1 MTGGRGHTRGGTG
14 RPGSTDVARLAGVSQ
29 KTVSRVFN
37 EEPNVTDGTRRR
49 VLAAAQ
55 QLGYRPNGAARTLL
69 TGRTYRIGVV
79 SLGTALFGPSSLL
92 VALERAARG
101 TRYSLSIANTFEDD
115 AAGLQAAVDS
125 LLGEGI
131 DAVIL
136 SEPID
141 DPADA
146 LEVDVPVLTL
156 GGAPDVRAQT
166 VLSVRTAEGGDAAAA
181 ATSYLLGLG
190 HATVHHIAGPQR
202 WWAARE
208 RLENWRRTLL
218 AANAVVPETLEGD
231 WSPDSG
237 YQLGQRLATD
247 PGATAIFAANDDM
260 AIGAIH
266 ALHEAGKTVPGDV
279 SVVGFDDIPVA
290 AHVSPPLTTIS
301 SDNVELATTGLGYL
315 VGYLSNPES
324 PPPPPPPHVHR
335 LVVRQSAAGPP
346 GR

>member
-1 MTGGRGHTRGGTG
+1 MSGSKAHPRGGAG

-37 EEPNVTDGTRRR
+37 DEPSVTEDTRNR

-101 TRYSLSIANTFEDD
+101 TKYSLTIANTFEDD
-115 AAGLQAAVDS
+115 ANGLAAATES
-125 LLGEGI
+125 LLGQGV
-131 DAVIL
+131 DAIIL

-141 DPADA
+141 DPGES
-146 LEVDVPVLTL
+146 LEVDVPVLAL
-156 GGAPDVRAQT
+156 GTAPAVRAPT
-166 VLSVRTAEGGDAAAA
+166 ILSVRTAEGGDAAAA
-181 ATSYLLGLG
+181 ATRYLLGLG

-208 RLENWRRTLL
+208 RLKNWKETLV
-218 AANAVVPETLEGD
+218 AAQAEVPEPGEGD
-231 WSPDSG
+231 WSPASG
-237 YQLGQRLATD
+237 YEVGRRLAQGSD
-247 PGATAIFAANDDM
+247 VTALFAANDDM

-266 ALHEAGKTVPGDV
+266 AFHEAGKRVPHDV

-290 AHVSPPLTTIS
+290 AYASPPLTTIS
-301 SDNVELATTGLGYL
+301 SDNVELATTGLRYL
-315 VGYLSNPES
+315 VDYLSNPDS

-335 LVVRQSAAGPP
+335 LVIRHSASPP
-346 GR
+346 PAR